1 MRDNRHF
8 YRNIKQ
14 LEKFSEAVE
23 ANLHQAL
30 PHDWWVVVADVA
42 DSTSAIA
49 VGDYKKVNK
58 VGAACIA
65 AVVNVDRE
73 ISIPFV
79 FGGDGAMF
87 AIPNCMFQKVIA
99 ALRGAQKLSCDSFG
113 LDLRVSLINVGD
125 LAKQG
130 LPVNLV
136 KVRLSPHLSVD
147 SSDVQTSAL

>member
-58 VGAACIA
+58 VGGCLHRCGSECRQRNQHPI
-65 AVVNVDRE
+65 
-73 ISIPFV
+73 
-79 FGGDGAMF
+79 
-87 AIPNCMFQKVIA
+87 
-99 ALRGAQKLSCDSFG
+99 
-113 LDLRVSLINVGD
+113 RVWW
-125 LAKQG
+125 
-130 LPVNLV
+130 
-136 KVRLSPHLSVD
+136 
-147 SSDVQTSAL
+147 